1 MIWFRHGLLTAS
13 GAEKFL
19 TLDGCRAVA
28 ALEAL
33 LSLARFAV
41 SLVGLVCVHLA
52 ALVCF
57 VTSDNAAR
65 DRS

>member
-1 MIWFRHGLLTAS
+1 MIWFRRCLLTKS
-13 GAEKFL
+13 GAKKFL
-19 TLDGCRAVA
+19 TLDGCCAGT

-41 SLVGLVCVHLA
+41 GLVGQVCMYLA

-57 VTSDNAAR
+57 VTSGNAAR